1 MTSELNTLQIRR
13 ASPADS
19 DAVTRCVT
27 AAYSIYLPRLGKP
40 PAPMLESYA
49 ATIRTRSVFVA
60 EDEGEV
66 VGILVLRSDDDGLLL
81 ENVAVSP
88 RHQGKGIGKALLQF
102 AESEAQRKG
111 FAEIH
116 LYTNLL
122 MTENQALYAKIG
134 YVEYARRM
142 EDGFSRVYMK
152 KSLRGK
158 GATSTL

>member
-81 ENVAVSP
+81 ETSRYHHVTKA
-88 RHQGKGIGKALLQF
+88 KGD
-102 AESEAQRKG
+102 RK
-111 FAEIH
+111 
-116 LYTNLL
+116 
-122 MTENQALYAKIG
+122 
-134 YVEYARRM
+134 
-142 EDGFSRVYMK
+142 RVFRECFM
-152 KSLRGK
+152 
-158 GATSTL
+158 